1 MKREFKITLSQDE
14 SEDDLLPFI
23 QAEAR
28 ENFLFQLFHNFF
40 RRWENDDELVD
51 IDEVKEKLFEL
62 RVKYKVFLKS
72 E

>member
-1 MKREFKITLSQDE
+1 MKREFKITLNQDE
-14 SEDDLLPFI
+14 TEDDLLPFI

-28 ENFLFQLFHNFF
+28 ESFLFELFHNFF

>member
-14 SEDDLLPFI
+14 TEDDLLPFI

-28 ENFLFQLFHNFF
+28 ESFLFELFHNFF

>member
-1 MKREFKITLSQDE
+1 MKREFKITLNQDE
-14 SEDDLLPFI
+14 TEDDLLPFI

-28 ENFLFQLFHNFF
+28 ESFLFELFHNFF

-51 IDEVKEKLFEL
+51 IHEVKEKLFEL

>member
-28 ENFLFQLFHNFF
+28 ESF
-40 RRWENDDELVD
+40 
-51 IDEVKEKLFEL
+51 
-62 RVKYKVFLKS
+62 
-72 E
+72 

>member
-1 MKREFKITLSQDE
+1 MKREFKITLSNDE
-14 SEDDLLPFI
+14 TEDDLLPFI

-28 ENFLFQLFHNFF
+28 ESFLFELFHNFF

-62 RVKYKVFLKS
+62 RVKYKVFLKN

>member
-14 SEDDLLPFI
+14 TEDDLLPFI
-23 QAEAR
+23 QADAR
-28 ENFLFQLFHNFF
+28 EIFLFELFHNFF

>member
-1 MKREFKITLSQDE
+1 MKREFKITLSNDE
-14 SEDDLLPFI
+14 TEDDLLPFI

-28 ENFLFQLFHNFF
+28 ESFLFELFHNFF
-40 RRWENDDELVD
+40 RRWENTDELVD

>member
-1 MKREFKITLSQDE
+1 MKREFKITLSNDE
-14 SEDDLLPFI
+14 TEEDLLPFI

-28 ENFLFQLFHNFF
+28 ESFLFDLFNNFF

-51 IDEVKEKLFEL
+51 IEEVKEKLYEL
-62 RVKYKVFLKS
+62 RIKYKVFLKS

>member
-14 SEDDLLPFI
+14 TEDDLLPFI

-28 ENFLFQLFHNFF
+28 ESFLFELFHNFF
-40 RRWENDDELVD
+40 RRWENGDELVD

>member
-1 MKREFKITLSQDE
+1 MKREFKITLSNDE
-14 SEDDLLPFI
+14 TEDDLLPFI

-28 ENFLFQLFHNFF
+28 ESFLFELFHNFF